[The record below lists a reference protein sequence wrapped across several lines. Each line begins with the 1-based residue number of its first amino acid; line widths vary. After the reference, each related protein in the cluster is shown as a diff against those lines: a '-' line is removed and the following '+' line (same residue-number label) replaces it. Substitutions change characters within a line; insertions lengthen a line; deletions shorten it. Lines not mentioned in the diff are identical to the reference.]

1 MKPILYKSTET
12 EFKSNGIGV
21 LSDAISCIVTEKRNG
36 VFDLQMKYP
45 VDGIH
50 YSDIEDR
57 SIILA
62 KPNPTDDAQPFR
74 VYRSTKPLNG
84 IVTFFANH
92 ISYDL
97 LGIPVSP
104 FTADNISDAMAKLK
118 TNAVGDC
125 PFTFHTDKETVAKMN
140 VRVPTDIRSLLAG
153 QSGSV
158 LDVYGGG
165 EYKFDRFDVYLTQ
178 HRGIDRGVS
187 IRYGK
192 NLLDLEQERNISN
205 VYTGVYP
212 YWTDM
217 NGENLVQLPEKV
229 VNAPGTYD
237 YTKIKPLD
245 FSSNYEE
252 TPSVGQIRS
261 RAESYIKNNNIGVP
275 SVNLTV
281 SHAMLENTEE
291 YKGQEILDR
300 IDLCDTATI
309 EFPKLGVSATAKAI
323 QTEFNALLDRYES
336 ITFGDATSTFIQT
349 AVEQRESEKRYT
361 TLARNLVGQA
371 MDKLNEIVQ
380 NSSGL
385 YTTEEVH
392 PDGSTI
398 YYFHDK
404 PELKESKNVIKFT
417 ADAIG
422 LSTDGGKSYP
432 FGFTVTGDMVANI
445 LSANGIN
452 ADWIN
457 VGVLQSA
464 PDAEGN
470 RNFTFDLET
479 GEAVVNNL
487 SIKGKTVQEIA
498 EGAFDELT
506 QEKVFNK
513 LTNDGEMQ
521 GLYMKNGDLYINA
534 SWLQAGAIN
543 LNMLKLLGTLCGL
556 MQGYG
561 KTKGG
566 RTTEG
571 IVMYGN
577 SVDASGYAN
586 PPYIIVTDAGIRG
599 QASETGDFNMSGRA
613 FEVNGSITTRTGDDG
628 SGGGIVAGGGV
639 SAGGGITAVGAI
651 AGKSFA
657 IMPENKVVAMITNQG
672 DLQLGGTGGTYLGGN
687 PIYVSVKGNDVYI
700 RGNVDFSEATVSGL
714 NFENIYIAGLMALR
728 YRSETG
734 DMLVGPA
741 SGANVVIQG
750 DNTYVGTNLTGKVLV
765 SGENIQ
771 IGNPSHTSGVYV
783 NGKLWAYN
791 DVNVIGEIRLN
802 GDTFIKSSEGY
813 LWNLSQGTW
822 KQVRAADGSTVW
834 AWVRTIGV

>member
-104 FTADNISDAMAKLK
+104 FTADNISGAMAKLK
-118 TNAVGDC
+118 ANAVGDC

-153 QSGSV
+153 QSGSI

-237 YTKIKPLD
+237 YTKIKPLE
-245 FSSNYEE
+245 FSSDYENAPTAE
-252 TPSVGQIRS
+252 QIRAK
-261 RAESYIKNNNIGVP
+261 AESYIKNNNIGVP

-291 YKGQEILDR
+291 YKGQALLER

-309 EFPKLGVSATAKAI
+309 EFPKLGVSASAKAI
-323 QTEFNALLDRYES
+323 QTEFNVLLDRYES
-336 ITFGDATSTFIQT
+336 ITFGDAASTFIQT
-349 AVEQRESEKRYT
+349 AVEQREGEKRYT
-361 TLARNLVGQA
+361 SLARNLVGQA

-385 YTTEEVH
+385 YTTEEVQ
-392 PDGSTI
+392 PDKSVI

-404 PELKESKNVIKFT
+404 PTLADSKNVIKFT

-432 FGFTVTGDMVANI
+432 FGFTVTGDMIANI

-457 VGVLQSA
+457 AGVLQSA
-464 PDAEGN
+464 PDEEGN

-479 GEAVVNNL
+479 GEAIVNNL
-487 SIKGKTVQEIA
+487 SIHGKTVQEIA
-498 EGAFDELT
+498 EGAVDDLT
-506 QEKVFNK
+506 QEEIFNK
-513 LTNDGEMQ
+513 LTNNGEEQGIYLKDG
-521 GLYMKNGDLYINA
+521 KLYINA
-534 SWLQAGAIN
+534 SYIQSGTIN
-543 LNMLKLLGTLCGL
+543 LNMLKLLGTICGL

-561 KTKGG
+561 MTGSGK
-566 RTTEG
+566 TTEG
-571 IVMYGN
+571 IVMYGKG
-577 SVDASGYAN
+577 VDASGDAN
-586 PPYIIVTDAGIRG
+586 PPYLIVTDAGIRG
-599 QASETGDFNMSGRA
+599 QASKDYEFNMAGGV
-613 FEVNGSITTRTGDDG
+613 FEVEGNITTRA
-628 SGGGIVAGGGV
+628 AGNMIGNV
-639 SAGGGITAVGAI
+639 SAAGNVSASGNVRGKVFSMMPNGEYLAQILSNGYLQIGGST
-651 AGKSFA
+651 
-657 IMPENKVVAMITNQG
+657 
-672 DLQLGGTGGTYLGGN
+672 GTYFGGD
-687 PIYVSVKGNDVYI
+687 PIYLGQSGTSVYI
-700 RGNVDFSEATVSGL
+700 RGYVDFSQANNVTGL
-714 NFENIYIAGLMALR
+714 DIDI
-728 YRSETG
+728 SES
-734 DMLVGPA
+734 DIPSSISKSM
-741 SGANVVIQG
+741 SFS
-750 DNTYVGTNLTGKVLV
+750 NLTFRLQDNGYYNMTDCDWVYMNGYWVLAHK
-765 SGENIQ
+765 
-771 IGNPSHTSGVYV
+771 P
-783 NGKLWAYN
+783 
-791 DVNVIGEIRLN
+791 
-802 GDTFIKSSEGY
+802 
-813 LWNLSQGTW
+813 
-822 KQVRAADGSTVW
+822 
-834 AWVRTIGV
+834 